1 MGKILTAIFG
11 TGLFMTIIK
20 KLDSGI
26 KRIFIS
32 LIKPF
37 NKVVPNKVI
46 FLNFT
51 GNYDCNPKGVC
62 QGLIDGGYDVDL
74 VWTVLKNTRV
84 GPMFFPEEVRPV
96 MRNSYEFFKEL
107 ASAKVIVD
115 NGISTA
121 FVRYHKKKSQ
131 VLVETWHGSLGIKK
145 FGRDANND
153 KSWLRKAAREGRMT
167 DYIISNSDME
177 DEIYREDFWKTTP
190 IWKFGHPRNDI
201 LLCNDKKKLA
211 ELDKSIRR
219 QYDIPKDV
227 KLCMYAPT
235 FRDDRDLRPYMID
248 YDRLEEALTK
258 RFGGKWAIMAR
269 FHMRTKRF
277 LKWNMFPNNV
287 YNLSGYPDIQ
297 ELMAVIDVGITDY
310 SSWICEYMLRRKPG
324 FTFATDVE
332 NYAEHE
338 RTMFF
343 PLTAL
348 PFPTAANND
357 QLMQN
362 ILNFD
367 EEKFVKDCDAFLKE
381 KGSIDDGHAS
391 ERAAAAINKILHPE
405 QA

>member
-1 MGKILTAIFG
+1 
-11 TGLFMTIIK
+11 MTIIRRID
-20 KLDSGI
+20 LAI
-26 KRIFIS
+26 KWLFIR

-37 NKVVPNKVI
+37 NKVQNNKVI

-51 GNYDCNPKGVC
+51 GNYDCNPKAIC
-62 QGLIDGGYDVDL
+62 DGIINAGYDADL

-84 GPMFFPEEVRPV
+84 GPMFFPEQVRQV
-96 MRNSYEFFKEL
+96 KRNSYEFFKEL

-121 FVRYHKKKSQ
+121 FVKYPKKRNQ
-131 VLVETWHGSLGIKK
+131 YLIETWHGSLGIKK

-153 KSWLRKAAREGRMT
+153 KSWLRKAAKEGRMT

-177 DEIYREDFWKTTP
+177 DEIYREDFWKKTP

-201 LLCNDKKKLA
+201 LLCKDKEKLA
-211 ELDKSIRR
+211 ALDKSIRR
-219 QYDIPKDV
+219 QYDIPFDA

-248 YDRLEEALTK
+248 YDRMVEALTK
-258 RFGGKWAIMAR
+258 RFGGKWVILTR
-269 FHMRTKRF
+269 YHMRTKRY
-277 LKWNMFPNNV
+277 LKFNMFPNYVINV
-287 YNLSGYPDIQ
+287 SGYPDIQ

-310 SSWICEYMLRRKPG
+310 SSWICEYMLRRKAG

-348 PFPTAANND
+348 PFPTATNND
-357 QLMQN
+357 ELIEN

-367 EEKFVKDCDAFLKE
+367 EKKFVADCDAFLKD

-391 ERAAAAINKILHPE
+391 ERTAEAINDLLHK
-405 QA
+405 